1 MTKAVRTAIAAA
13 IRGQAVVWLANV
25 AAGCSS
31 APTHA
36 TRFVE
41 AGASTTDDA
50 AASDANSG
58 YSLSW
63 SVSSTTSAMT
73 VGLGTGGPL
82 APPGGIPGVS
92 VCVYGHS
99 EIPCTTSADDGTF
112 TLTGLP
118 RGANLPITLEKEG
131 YLSVLK
137 PIQMG
142 RTPEATTTP
151 ITMQLDSS
159 QVPDA
164 GFAIDR
170 QGKGTLSVNVTA
182 ASAKLSISPASGNG
196 PVFMNAPGGFGVTA
210 MFYNL
215 DPGDYTLTA
224 DDPKNNCAPANF
236 PFSYEGYPAPP
247 HGVAFPVL
255 AGYVDLVGLVCLP
268 YPTIVPT
275 DQADE

>member
-1 MTKAVRTAIAAA
+1 MTRGVRTAIAVA
-13 IRGQAVVWLANV
+13 IRGQAVGWLAYV

-31 APTHA
+31 AASHA
-36 TRFVE
+36 TPFVE

-50 AASDANSG
+50 GASDANSG
-58 YSLSW
+58 YTLSW
-63 SVSSTTSAMT
+63 SVSSMASAMT

-99 EIPCTTSADDGTF
+99 EIHCTTSADDGTF

-118 RGANLPITLEKEG
+118 GGANLPITLEKEG

-142 RTPEATTTP
+142 RTPEATTSP

-159 QVPDA
+159 PVPDA
-164 GFAIDR
+164 GFAIDL
-170 QGKGTLSVNVTA
+170 QGKGTLSVNV
-182 ASAKLSISPASGNG
+182 SATTKLSISPASGNG
-196 PVFMNAPGGFGVTA
+196 PVLLNAQGGFGVTA

-215 DPGDYTLTA
+215 EPGDYTLTA

-247 HGVAFPVL
+247 HGVSFPVL
-255 AGYVDLVGLVCLP
+255 AGYVDLLGILCLP